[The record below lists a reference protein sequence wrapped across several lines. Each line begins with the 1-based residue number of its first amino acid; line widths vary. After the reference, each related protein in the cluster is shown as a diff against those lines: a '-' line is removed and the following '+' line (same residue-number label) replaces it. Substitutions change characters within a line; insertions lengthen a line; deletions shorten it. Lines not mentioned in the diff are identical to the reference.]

1 MSGKKAFTTF
11 GAGRTGSEAMERP
24 LAALPLGITHAVEV
38 AVPDGSNPSKIGTW
52 IQRCALDG
60 SLPDDVPESLLLL
73 VQQAAGALDDPNA
86 VIAIDMTGNAAGE
99 KMRERLGCG
108 ADDRP
113 YLLFGLTAAP

>member
-1 MSGKKAFTTF
+1 MTTKKAFTTF
-11 GAGRTGSEAMERP
+11 GAGRTGTEAMDRP

-38 AVPDGSNPSKIGTW
+38 AVPEGSNPSKIGTW

-60 SLPDDVPESLLLL
+60 SLPDEVPEAVTLL

-86 VIAIDMTGNAAGE
+86 LIAIDMSGNPAGE

-113 YLLFGLTAAP
+113 YLLFGLTSAS